1 MGFTEWW
8 EALSLTT
15 QVFYC
20 IATPATLVLLVQT
33 VLLFLGVGEHAD
45 GDMDFSAGVDGD
57 ADTDGIFGDGV
68 VEIDDGGF
76 DFLSLFTLRG
86 IIAFLVVFGW
96 VGAAMSSAEAPL
108 YLTIPVAFV
117 SGFAMMMVI
126 ALLLRAVM
134 RLRSD
139 GILDNRN
146 ALGASGRVYLTIPAA
161 RTGEGKIQLLLQ
173 GVLAEREAVTDEAEP
188 IPTGTEVVVTS
199 LSGQT
204 VLVVKRK

>member
-8 EALSLTT
+8 DALSLAT

-20 IATPATLVLLVQT
+20 IAAPATLILLVQT

-45 GDMDFSAGVDGD
+45 GDMDLSA
-57 ADTDGIFGDGV
+57 APDTDTEGVFGDSGLA
-68 VEIDDGGF
+68 EISDSGF

-96 VGAAMSSAEAPL
+96 VGAAMSSAEAPM
-108 YLTIPVAFV
+108 YLTLPVAFV
-117 SGFAMMMVI
+117 SGFAMMTVI

-139 GILDNRN
+139 GSLDNRN
-146 ALGASGRVYLTIPAA
+146 AVGASGRVYLTIPAA

-173 GVLAEREAVTDEAEP
+173 GVLTEREAVTDDEEA
-188 IPTGTEVVVTS
+188 IPTGAEVVVS
-199 LSGQT
+199 ALSGQT

>member
-8 EALSLTT
+8 DALSLAT

-20 IATPATLVLLVQT
+20 IAAPATLVLLVQT
-33 VLLFLGVGEHAD
+33 VLLFLGFGEHAD
-45 GDMDFSAGVDGD
+45 GDMDISSAGD
-57 ADTDGIFGDGV
+57 ADADAEGIFGDGV
-68 VEIDDGGF
+68 AQISDSGF

-96 VGAAMSSAEAPL
+96 VGAAMSSADAPM
-108 YLTIPVAFV
+108 YLTLPVAFV
-117 SGFAMMMVI
+117 SGFAMMTVI

-139 GILDNRN
+139 GSLDNRN
-146 ALGASGRVYLTIPAA
+146 AVGASGRVYLSIPAT

-173 GVLAEREAVTDEAEP
+173 GVLTEREAVTDEEEA
-188 IPTGTEVVVTS
+188 IPTGAEVVVCG